1 MELNL
6 LWREPSNAPLQS
18 DGRLGRFALSPARR

>member
-6 LWREPSNAPLQS
+6 FWREPSKPPLQL